1 MNEVMKAMIE
11 RRSCKKYIPDKM
23 VPQEMVEQIVEAG
36 LYAASAMNRQS
47 PIILAVTE
55 KETRDK
61 LSQLNSKYDPQN
73 RPDPFYGAPVVLVV
87 LARKD
92 AVTGVYDG
100 SLVMG
105 NMMLAAH
112 TLGIGNCWIHRA
124 KETFEDEEGIALLRS
139 LGLEGEYEGIA
150 NCVLGYPEV
159 LRTDIP
165 PRREGRVYRI
175 YEKE

>member
-1 MNEVMKAMIE
+1 MNDVIQAMIE
-11 RRSCKKYIPDKM
+11 RRSCKKYKPDM
-23 VPQEMVEQIVEAG
+23 VPQELVEQVIEAG

-47 PIILAVTE
+47 PIIVAVTE

-61 LSQLNSKYDPQN
+61 LSGLNAKYDVQK

-87 LARKD
+87 LAEKN
-92 AVTGVYDG
+92 AGTGVYDG

-112 TLGIGNCWIHRA
+112 ALGIGSCWIHRA
-124 KETFEDEEGIALLRS
+124 VPVFEDEEGIAILRS

-150 NCVLGYPEV
+150 HCVLGYPEV

-165 PRREGRVYRI
+165 PRRENRVYRI
-175 YEKE
+175 YEEK